1 MNNIC
6 DCFKKVPRIPRG
18 NDFKFLLHLVE
29 SIVVGFHQV
38 EEREVQGTVSVESVK
53 LYNPNGVVGKI
64 TQGSASNGTNTY
76 SINDKNTI
84 MICFNNELPVG
95 KYGIEVLFTVSHEN
109 SKVVEDRRFYAPPGY
124 GFYIV
129 ESTPEGFIPSD
140 KVMTYEIAANLG
152 LGTLVDLSGYPTNQ
166 QLTDGLNGKVDKVEG
181 KDLSTNDFSDEY
193 KEKVDS
199 SPMSVGY
206 FTCETNASTAA
217 KTVTASGYKL
227 QNGGAIKIYMANGN
241 TASSPTLNINAT
253 GAKPIYYNGA
263 IASPTNSWEA
273 GEVIEVYYDGT
284 NYQATNFQGG
294 GSFSTGEKVGEVG
307 ITDEAT
313 QDSDD
318 LITSG
323 AVYSMMNA
331 ISSGAGVSASASPSV
346 IYKNTATNVT
356 VSATMKISLSASS
369 IQIKDG
375 NTVEH
380 SGTNTNSISKTL
392 SLNISADKTY
402 NIVAT
407 YQGMTFNASVKVSAR
422 NPIYVGM
429 GTSASAVAVSANRLT
444 ARTSASGTYTK
455 SATANGQ
462 HFYILVPIDVLALSI
477 FTMGGA
483 PFAMTSTTQTINGI
497 SYNVYESGATYNSGT
512 QVNVTAS

>member
-18 NDFKFLLHLVE
+18 NDFKFLLHLME
-29 SIVVGFHQV
+29 SIVVGYHQV
-38 EEREVQGTVSVESVK
+38 EEREVQGTVNVTSVK
-53 LYNPNGVVGKI
+53 LYNPNSVVETI
-64 TQGSASNGTNTY
+64 SEGSATNGTNTY
-76 SINDKNTI
+76 SFNDNTI
-84 MICFNNELPVG
+84 MLCFYNNANLPVG
-95 KYGIEVLFTVSHEN
+95 KYGIEVIFTVTN
-109 SKVVEDRRFYAPPGY
+109 DGITLDRRFYAPPGY

-166 QLTDGLNGKVDKVEG
+166 QLTDGLDGKVDKVEG
-181 KDLSTNDFSDEY
+181 KGLSTNDFSDEY

-227 QNGGAIKIYMANGN
+227 QNGGAIKIYMTNGN
-241 TASSPTLNINAT
+241 TASTPTLNINST
-253 GAKPIYYNGA
+253 GAKPIYYNGV

-294 GSFSTGEKVGEVG
+294 GSFSTGEKIGEVG

-313 QDSDD
+313 QDSED

-356 VSATMKISLSASS
+356 VSATMKNSLLASL

-375 NTVEH
+375 NDIVH

-392 SLNISADKTY
+392 SLNLSADKTY
-402 NIVAT
+402 SIVAT
-407 YQGMTFNASVKVSAR
+407 YQGMTFNTSVKVSAR
-422 NPIYVGM
+422 YPIYVGM
-429 GTSASAVAVSANRLT
+429 GTSASAVAVDGNKLT

-462 HFYILVPIDVLALSI
+462 HFYILVPSDILALSN

-497 SYNVYESGATYNSGT
+497 SYKVYESGATYNSGT

>member
-1 MNNIC
+1 MNNTC
-6 DCFKKVPRIPRG
+6 DNLKKVPKIPRG
-18 NDFKFLLHLVE
+18 NDFKFFLHLVE
-29 SIVVGFHQV
+29 EIVVGHHQV
-38 EEREVQGTVSVESVK
+38 EQREVQGTVSDITVY
-53 LYNPNGVVGKI
+53 LYNANGDAEEI
-64 TQGSASNGTNTY
+64 ERSSASNGTHSY
-76 SINDKNTI
+76 SIDTNNNV
-84 MICFNNELPVG
+84 MISFYKEMPVG
-95 KYGIEVLFTVSHEN
+95 KYGIEVLF
-109 SKVVEDRRFYAPPGY
+109 KVTNKGITLDRRFFAPPGKA
-124 GFYIV
+124 FWVV
-129 ESTPEGFIPSD
+129 ESTSEGFIPSD
-140 KVMTYEIAANLG
+140 KVLTYEIAADLG
-152 LGTLVDLSGYPTNQ
+152 LGTLVDLSGYPTNE
-166 QLTDGLNGKVDKVEG
+166 QLASALSGKVDKVNG
-181 KDLSTNDFSDEY
+181 KGLSANDFTDEY
-193 KEKVDS
+193 KDALDDIME
-199 SPMSVGY
+199 
-206 FTCETNASTAA
+206 
-217 KTVTASGYKL
+217 
-227 QNGGAIKIYMANGN
+227 NGSA
-241 TASSPTLNINAT
+241 
-253 GAKPIYYNGA
+253 
-263 IASPTNSWEA
+263 
-273 GEVIEVYYDGT
+273 
-284 NYQATNFQGG
+284 
-294 GSFSTGEKVGEVG
+294 FSTGEKVGEVG

-313 QDSDD
+313 QDSED

-346 IYKNTATNVT
+346 IYKNTATNVS
-356 VSATMKISLSASS
+356 VSATMKNSLLASS

-375 NTVEH
+375 STVEH

-392 SLNISADKTY
+392 SLNLSADKTY

-422 NPIYVGM
+422 YPIYVGM

-462 HFYILVPIDVLALSI
+462 HFYILAPSDVLALSN